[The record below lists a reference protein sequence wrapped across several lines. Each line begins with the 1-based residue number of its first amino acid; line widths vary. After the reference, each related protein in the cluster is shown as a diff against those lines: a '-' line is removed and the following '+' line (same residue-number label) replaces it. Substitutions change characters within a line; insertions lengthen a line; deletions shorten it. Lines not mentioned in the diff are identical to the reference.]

1 MNSEIVIDLIMV
13 SMITSVI
20 ASQLT
25 QKIKEIFNFGSVFNK
40 IIALIISLWIGVIY
54 TYSFYMDNLLYAIWI
69 GIFTMIGS
77 DNFYKMLNDKL
88 DFGILSKNK
97 KE

>member
-1 MNSEIVIDLIMV
+1 MKKSFVL
-13 SMITSVI
+13 
-20 ASQLT
+20 L
-25 QKIKEIFNFGSVFNK
+25 F
-40 IIALIISLWIGVIY
+40 ALIISLWIGVIY

-88 DFGILSKNK
+88 GFGISSKIRKNN
-97 KE
+97 

>member
-1 MNSEIVIDLIMV
+1 MDTQIVIDLMMV

-25 QKIKEIFNFGSVFNK
+25 QKIKEIFNFGNSFNK
-40 IIALIISLWIGVIY
+40 IIALIISMGIGFIY
-54 TYSFYMDNLLYAIWI
+54 AFSFYTDNLLYAIWI

-77 DNFYKMLNDKL
+77 DNFYKMLSDKL
-88 DFGILSKNK
+88 GFGISSKK
-97 KE
+97 